1 MKSAVLLRNKNL
13 TMLAQHS
20 SGVLFSIFRRIF
32 LFYSI
37 DCHSRICMCFW
48 ERVVDFPILRLF
60 QKFSLLFVFLH
71 FTHAKHFSPNFS
83 SKVFFFP
90 SLFGRRV
97 NQGKQQK
104 TMYSIR
110 RRRWWWW
117 WRAAASN
124 REEQKERTRRNML
137 IITFST
143 SFTIFLGEIFPIFFQ
158 QSVSMCVSVYNVDRW
173 MDRWLVGWMD
183 GCLWN
188 AWVECLGLTVLFL
201 LLLSPQ
207 QHICMLYM

>member
-37 DCHSRICMCFW
+37 DCHCRICICFW
-48 ERVVDFPILRLF
+48 ERGRRFPILRMSF
-60 QKFSLLFVFLH
+60 PEVFFVVRFFLH
-71 FTHAKHFSPNFS
+71 FTHAKHFFPQ
-83 SKVFFFP
+83 FFLESFLFP

-104 TMYSIR
+104 TMYSI

-143 SFTIFLGEIFPIFFQ
+143 SFSIFLGEIFPIFFK

-173 MDRWLVGWMD
+173 MDRWLVGWLVGWM
-183 GCLWN
+183 GVC
-188 AWVECLGLTVLFL
+188 G
-201 LLLSPQ
+201 
-207 QHICMLYM
+207 MLE

>member
-48 ERVVDFPILRLF
+48 ERVVDFRFCVCLF
-60 QKFSLLFVFLH
+60 QKFSLLFVFFYILH
-71 FTHAKHFSPNFS
+71 MQNIFSPKFS

-117 WRAAASN
+117 WWRAAASN

-143 SFTIFLGEIFPIFFQ
+143 SFSIFLGEIFPIFF
-158 QSVSMCVSVYNVDRW
+158 SNRV
-173 MDRWLVGWMD
+173 
-183 GCLWN
+183 
-188 AWVECLGLTVLFL
+188 
-201 LLLSPQ
+201 
-207 QHICMLYM
+207 